1 MRAPDALISMMK
13 LLILVALLAVPQEV
27 ESTAADL
34 TTDADGVIHLKVTS
48 SAQSKPV
55 EVRLLVPATL
65 PAGDE
70 RRFLYLLPVEK
81 EGDSKYGDGL
91 AEARKLK
98 LHEKL
103 GMIVVAP
110 GFAELPW
117 YADHPT
123 NGKRRDEAHLLKAV
137 LPLVEKRYPSKKP
150 RRLLL
155 GFSKS
160 GWGAWSLLLRHPDL
174 FEAAAAWDAPLMKE
188 KPDQFGMDGAFATQ
202 ENFEGY
208 RLTRLLREKAESLRA
223 RKRLAH
229 FGYGGFRDH
238 HQKMQALLDEL
249 KLPVEYKDGP
259 KREHVWGS
267 GWVEEA
273 AAALDA
279 MSR

>member
-1 MRAPDALISMMK
+1 MNV
-13 LLILVALLAVPQEV
+13 LLLLVLQAV
-27 ESTAADL
+27 ESTAADP
-34 TTDADGVIHLKVTS
+34 TTDADGVVHIKITS

-55 EVRLLVPATL
+55 EVRILVPSTL

-70 RRFLYLLPVEK
+70 RRFLYVLPVEK
-81 EGDSKYGDGL
+81 AGDSKYGDGL
-91 AEARKLK
+91 AEARRLK
-98 LHEKL
+98 LHEKY

-123 NGKRRDEAHLLKAV
+123 NAKRRDESHLLEAV

-208 RLTRLLREKAESLRA
+208 RLTKLLREKAEMLRG

-238 HQKMQALLDEL
+238 HQRMQALLEEL
-249 KLPVEYKDGP
+249 RVPVEYKDGP
-259 KREHVWGS
+259 ERKHVWES